1 MIIHRKIKKYILS
14 DNDSIKCALEKM
26 TLKRIPCVF
35 AVSHTNTIAGVLTD
49 ADFRGWLLNQK
60 EIDLNQ
66 PVSAAMNTKVIY
78 ASENESHDKIMSRFS
93 EQITHIPL
101 LDYHH
106 KIIGICINRIIQ
118 NQYEQE
124 EKLGIVKGLGKIEL
138 MALDVDGVLT
148 DGSIYCSENGEE
160 MIRFSRIDGKGIER
174 FRKQNRK
181 IIVISSED
189 SNIVRKRLEKLN
201 IDYFLGIKDKLTSLL
216 LYLKQHNISIG
227 RVAFMGDDVQDL
239 EVMNSVG
246 FSFCPADA
254 QESIKKTS
262 KWICKNKGGRGAVR
276 EAIELILK
284 MENSEN
290 ECSNR
295 KQNHW

>member
-1 MIIHRKIKKYILS
+1 MIIDRKIKNYILS

-26 TLKRIPCVF
+26 TLNRIPCIFVVSNTNLIVGVF
-35 AVSHTNTIAGVLTD
+35 TD
-49 ADFRGWLLNQK
+49 ADFRIWLLNQN

-66 PVSAAMNTKVIY
+66 PVPAAMNTKVVY
-78 ASENESHDKIMSRFS
+78 ASENESHDKIMSLFS

-101 LDYHH
+101 LDYHQ
-106 KIIGICINRIIQ
+106 KIIGISINRILPEKS
-118 NQYEQE
+118 EQQR
-124 EKLGIVKGLGKIEL
+124 KLVSTKQLGKIEL
-138 MALDVDGVLT
+138 LALDVDGVLT

-160 MIRFSRIDGKGIER
+160 MISFSRIDGKGIER
-174 FRKQNRK
+174 FREQNRK

-201 IDYFLGIKDKLTSLL
+201 IDCFLGIKDKLTSLRS
-216 LYLKQHNISIG
+216 YLKKHNISIG

-239 EVMNSVG
+239 EVINSVA

-254 QESIKKTS
+254 QESIKKNS

-284 MENSEN
+284 MENRE
-290 ECSNR
+290 
-295 KQNHW
+295 

>member
-1 MIIHRKIKKYILS
+1 MIIDKKIKKYILS

-26 TLKRIPCVF
+26 TLNRIPCVF
-35 AVSHTNTIAGVLTD
+35 TVSHTNTIAGVFTD
-49 ADFRGWLLNQK
+49 AHFRTWFLNQDDTNL
-60 EIDLNQ
+60 EQ
-66 PVSAAMNTKVIY
+66 PVSAAMNTNVVY
-78 ASENESHDKIMSRFS
+78 ASENESHDKIISLFS

-101 LDYHH
+101 LDYHQ

-124 EKLGIVKGLGKIEL
+124 DKLVTAKGLEKIEL
-138 MALDVDGVLT
+138 LVLDVDGVLT

-160 MIRFSRIDGKGIER
+160 MLRFSRIDGKGIER
-174 FRKQNRK
+174 FREQNRK

-201 IDYFLGIKDKLTSLL
+201 IDYFLGIKDKLKTLRS
-216 LYLKQHNISIG
+216 YLKKHDISIA

-239 EVMNSVG
+239 EVMNSVA
-246 FSFCPADA
+246 FSFCPSDA
-254 QESIKKTS
+254 QESIKKNS

-276 EAIELILK
+276 EAIELIL
-284 MENSEN
+284 EDGE
-290 ECSNR
+290 
-295 KQNHW
+295 H